1 MSVRKFSQI
10 LPILLDKERG
20 EIDGLTIFQILKLTY
35 HVTWHIVSVWI
46 QRLLHFAFFVF
57 FFFFFFFF
65 CCSTHFRGQI
75 SLFMLLFINS
85 SHIYLTFYLL
95 FITLVDPVYCLRNS
109 QTSLFSNFFI
119 KNRSH
124 NAIHTFKNYFTI
136 VFSIFSKNKLYPNG
150 PILWSSSIEILDN
163 KAKVFKLGL
172 TVRLGKPQIAQNY
185 DPFNIKNRS
194 MQKKQGPIQT
204 TVRPP
209 DSVNHERFWRFKP
222 ELFLFLKKIKT
233 LQTHSTKSPLLKLQP

>member
-57 FFFFFFFF
+57 CFLFFVFAAAHVSGVKFH
-65 CCSTHFRGQI
+65 CSWTVAI
-75 SLFMLLFINS
+75 YIWLFSSFS
-85 SHIYLTFYLL
+85 SHSWVPYTVHETHKLHFSVTFSLKIGLTTLFTNLKIILL
-95 FITLVDPVYCLRNS
+95 
-109 QTSLFSNFFI
+109 Q
-119 KNRSH
+119 
-124 NAIHTFKNYFTI
+124 

-150 PILWSSSIEILDN
+150 PRSSSIEILDN
-163 KAKVFKLGL
+163 KVKVFKLGL
-172 TVRLGKPQIAQNY
+172 TVRLEKPQTAQNY
-185 DPFNIKNRS
+185 GPFNIKNRS

-222 ELFLFLKKIKT
+222 ELFLFIKKIKT

>member
-10 LPILLDKERG
+10 LPISLDKERG
-20 EIDGLTIFQILKLTY
+20 EIAGLTIFQNLKLTY

-46 QRLLHFAFFVF
+46 RCLLHFAFAFICLFGF

-124 NAIHTFKNYFTI
+124 NAIHKFKNYFTT
-136 VFSIFSKNKLYPNG
+136 VFSIFSKNKLYSNG

-163 KAKVFKLGL
+163 KAKVFKLGH
-172 TVRLGKPQIAQNY
+172 TVRLGKPHTAQNY
-185 DPFNIKNRS
+185 GPLNIKNRS
-194 MQKKQGPIQT
+194 MQKKQGPTRT

-209 DSVNHERFWRFKP
+209 DSVNHERF
-222 ELFLFLKKIKT
+222 
-233 LQTHSTKSPLLKLQP
+233 